1 MPNGD
6 LPVWVGFHRPSVREQ
21 WLLKSTLQTFVR
33 ERPLWS
39 GLAVIRLV
47 LLSDGGR
54 PCADRDDRQQSG
66 WAMCRALAGRVL
78 RPRFWPGT

>member
-39 GLAVIRLV
+39 GLAVIRL
-47 LLSDGGR
+47 
-54 PCADRDDRQQSG
+54 
-66 WAMCRALAGRVL
+66 
-78 RPRFWPGT
+78 